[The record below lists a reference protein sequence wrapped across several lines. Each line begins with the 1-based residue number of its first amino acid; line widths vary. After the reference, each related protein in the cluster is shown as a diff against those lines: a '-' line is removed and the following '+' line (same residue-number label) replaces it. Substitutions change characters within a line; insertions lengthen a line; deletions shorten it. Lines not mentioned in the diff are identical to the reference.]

1 MEHGICTLASA
12 ALRIEA
18 AHHSEMVSQLLF
30 GDTYI
35 VLDTDDEWVR
45 ICTDDCHYE
54 GWLQKKQ
61 HTPIEEE
68 ACQKLLKSPR
78 CCVNSLVLYVKE
90 EKTGVRFPVFCGTR
104 IPRPVNGQFQFGEQ
118 HFSLDSTENLSGLDD
133 DNFADDRVKRMLQFA
148 EMYLNAPYLWGGRTP
163 AGIDCSGF
171 VQVVFSSV
179 GIQLPRDASQQ
190 VATGESVDFFDEA
203 RPGDVAF
210 FGNSQKSIVH
220 TGIICEKGRII
231 HASGRVRMDTL
242 DSTGIYCRETGLYTH
257 RLRIIKRI
265 V

>member
-18 AHHSEMVSQLLF
+18 AHRSEMVSQLLF
-30 GDTYI
+30 GDTYA
-35 VLDTDDEWVR
+35 VLDTADEWVR
-45 ICTDDCHYE
+45 ICTDDCRYE

-68 ACQKLLKSPR
+68 DYLQLLNRPR
-78 CCVNSLVLYVKE
+78 CCVSSLVQYVQE
-90 EKTGVRFPVFCGTR
+90 ETTSIRFPVFCGTR
-104 IPRPVNGQFQFGEQ
+104 IPRPENGLFRLGNQQFSISSPDSLSDFGD
-118 HFSLDSTENLSGLDD
+118 SLAE
-133 DNFADDRVKRMLQFA
+133 DRVLRMLQFA
-148 EMYLNAPYLWGGRTP
+148 KLYLNAPYLWGGRTP

-171 VQVVFSSV
+171 VQVVFSSI

-190 VATGESVDFFDEA
+190 VAKGESVDFFEEA

-210 FGNSQKSIVH
+210 FENSVKSIVH

-231 HASGRVRMDTL
+231 HASGRVRIDTL
-242 DSTGIYCRETGLYTH
+242 DGTGIYCRETGLYTH
-257 RLRIIKRI
+257 QLRIIKRI
-265 V
+265 L

>member
-1 MEHGICTLASA
+1 MEYGICTLASA
-12 ALRIEA
+12 ALRLEA

-30 GDTYI
+30 GDTYA
-35 VLDTDDEWVR
+35 VLDTDGDWVR
-45 ICTDDCHYE
+45 VCTGDCHYE

-61 HTPIEEE
+61 HNPIDEEV
-68 ACQKLLKSPR
+68 CLDLQNRPR
-78 CCVNSLVLYVKE
+78 CCVNTLVLYVKE

-104 IPRPVNGQFQFGEQ
+104 IPRPENGQFRLGNKQF
-118 HFSLDSTENLSGLDD
+118 SIDSSEYLSDIDGNNLVEG
-133 DNFADDRVKRMLQFA
+133 RVIRMLQFA
-148 EMYLNAPYLWGGRTP
+148 KLYLNAPYLWGGRTP

-171 VQVVFSSV
+171 VQVAFSSV

-190 VATGESVDFFDEA
+190 VAKGESVDFFDEA
-203 RPGDVAF
+203 LPGDVAF
-210 FGNSQKSIVH
+210 FENSKKSIVH

-231 HASGRVRMDTL
+231 HASGCVRIDTL
-242 DSTGIYCRETGLYTH
+242 DNAGIYCCETGLYSH

>member
-12 ALRIEA
+12 ALRLEA

-30 GDTYI
+30 GDTYA
-35 VLDTDDEWVR
+35 VLETDGEWVR

-54 GWLQKKQ
+54 GWLQRKQ

-68 ACQKLLKSPR
+68 ACLKLLNKPR
-78 CCVNSLVLYVKE
+78 CCVSSLVLYVQE
-90 EKTGVRFPVFCGTR
+90 EKTSIRFPVFCGTR
-104 IPRPVNGQFQFGEQ
+104 IPRPENGKFQLGNQ
-118 HFSLDSTENLSGLDD
+118 HFSIDQTEYLSNLDD
-133 DNFADDRVKRMLQFA
+133 NNLAEERVLRLLQFA
-148 EMYLNAPYLWGGRTP
+148 GLYLNAPYLWGGRTP

-190 VATGESVDFFDEA
+190 VAKGESVDFFDEV

-210 FGNSQKSIVH
+210 FENSHKSIVH

-231 HASGRVRMDTL
+231 HASGRVRIDTL
-242 DSTGIYCRETGLYTH
+242 DNTGIYCSETGLYTH